1 MTQLTAYKKWARPTP
16 QLQVWDLVLVSD
28 DRLPRQRWKLRRMA
42 ETFKER
48 DGLVRSA
55 LVKTPRGVFHRPV
68 TVLHMLEAADTR
80 KIDKQ

>member
-16 QLQVWDLVLVSD
+16 QLQVGDLVLVSD
-28 DRLPRQRWKLRRMA
+28 DGLPRQRWKLRRMA

-48 DGLVRSA
+48 DGRSA